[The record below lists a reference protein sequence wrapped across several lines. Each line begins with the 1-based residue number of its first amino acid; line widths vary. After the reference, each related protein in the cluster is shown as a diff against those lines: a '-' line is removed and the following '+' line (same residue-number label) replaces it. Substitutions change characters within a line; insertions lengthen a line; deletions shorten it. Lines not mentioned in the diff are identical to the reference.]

1 MIASFCKPPGWI
13 LSGLARMQGGSR
25 WPKPRRSAASWI
37 CLQPM
42 LRHFWKGCAQ
52 LPPISPKQGRLAVLR
67 HGATRRKRYSPL
79 AWRRKRRPWQPLL
92 YKKIRARVPMR
103 GLSWCRPPPRW
114 LLGVRLRRGS
124 LKTRKCH
131 QAMKPRFGAVFWP
144 LRAAI
149 TLWPAQPLPQACR
162 FCSPTQGRWPSG

>member
-13 LSGLARMQGGSR
+13 LSGLARMRGGSR
-25 WPKPRRSAASWI
+25 WPRPRRSAASWI
-37 CLQPM
+37 CPQPM
-42 LRHFWKGCAQ
+42 PRHFWKGCAQ
-52 LPPISPKQGRLAVLR
+52 HPPISPKQGRLAVLKR
-67 HGATRRKRYSPL
+67 GAMRRKRCSRL
-79 AWRRKRRPWQPLL
+79 AWRRKPRPWRPSHCR
-92 YKKIRARVPMR
+92 KTRARGPMR
-103 GLSWCRPPPRW
+103 GLSWFKRLLRW
-114 LLGVRLRRGS
+114 LRGVRLRRGS

-149 TLWPAQPLPQACR
+149 TLWPAQPLQQASR